1 MIGERTA
8 EEIKIEIG
16 SAIPAENG
24 EEEIK
29 EIRGGSCHR
38 TPKVLEINSGEIREA
53 LQEPVTAIIEA
64 VKSTLEQTLLNWLLI
79 SWIGV

>member
-29 EIRGGSCHR
+29 EIRGGILSPDS
-38 TPKVLEINSGEIREA
+38 PKSWRLI
-53 LQEPVTAIIEA
+53 L
-64 VKSTLEQTLLNWLLI
+64 VKSGRLCRNL
-79 SWIGV
+79 